1 VAAVILVSVVVVN
14 LVTIAVPVDLA
25 GQQQNEQIAAV
36 AVDLY
41 RSEGWGWVQGP
52 IRHSEEQ
59 PPTGVEHMTNAV
71 SFSRN
76 IRPLFTTMDVEH
88 MRRANVALDDI
99 AYMSDPDHAE
109 SVYQKLSSKQMP
121 PPDSGESPWPDANIQ
136 LFRDW
141 IDGGFQP

>member
-1 VAAVILVSVVVVN
+1 
-14 LVTIAVPVDLA
+14 
-25 GQQQNEQIAAV
+25 
-36 AVDLY
+36 
-41 RSEGWGWVQGP
+41 
-52 IRHSEEQ
+52 
-59 PPTGVEHMTNAV
+59 MTNAV

-88 MRRANVALDDI
+88 MRRASVALDDI

-121 PPDSGESPWPDANIQ
+121 PPYSGESPWPDADIQ

-141 IDGGFQP
+141 MDGGFQP